1 MQDGRHRPR
10 ARSRRARRAATATR
24 AARLG
29 ATLVGGALLL
39 GGVHTA
45 AAKTKPARANKKQLS
60 EAGIDDPRARELPT
74 RHRLRLA
81 INADYTRLSKA
92 CANGGAPCTRFHYAP
107 LMLDFGY
114 QLQFLKYL
122 MFRPSIAAGANV
134 ANSRNAMPA
143 VLKPA
148 LKAGFQ
154 HKLFG
159 IAFGYS
165 YSWPFPATVDA
176 TGKAVPIGQPV
187 LWNQHAFDT
196 ELSFTSRLDR
206 TAITFAVTA
215 SAVKANLL
223 HFDLDKTRWFF
234 RLGLTGGVFFD
245 VGKGR
250 KKSTKNSTKRRR

>member
-1 MQDGRHRPR
+1 MT
-10 ARSRRARRAATATR
+10 AALA
-24 AARLG
+24 
-29 ATLVGGALLL
+29 GGALLL
-39 GGVHTA
+39 GAPRTA
-45 AAKTKPARANKKQLS
+45 EAKRARVSKQQLS
-60 EAGIDDPRARELPT
+60 DAGIDDPRARELPT
-74 RHRLRLA
+74 RHRLRLVLH
-81 INADYTRLSKA
+81 ADYTRLSKA
-92 CANGGAPCTRFHYAP
+92 CDGNAMCTRFQYAP

-143 VLKPA
+143 VIKPA

-165 YSWPFPATVDA
+165 YSWPVPARVDA
-176 TGKAVPIGQPV
+176 TGKAVQIGQPV

-206 TAITFAVTA
+206 TAITFAVTL
-215 SAVKANLL
+215 SAVNANLL

-245 VGKGR
+245 VGKNR
-250 KKSTKNSTKRRR
+250 KKKKSKRRR